1 MARTASP
8 NKKKEQK
15 SLEAQLWDSAN
26 KLRNNVEP
34 SEYKHV
40 VLSLIF
46 IRYAG
51 FRFEKQ
57 HDLLMKQYGPV
68 IAEMPLSYT
77 KDNVFYLPEK
87 CRWDYI
93 MANAKQTNIAK
104 IIDEALADIEKH
116 NKPLEGALPSN
127 YYTTLGIDSSRLGSL
142 LDIINDMDKH
152 MADDEDLFGRVYEYC
167 LSNFALQE
175 GKGKGEYYTPKS
187 IVNLIAEMIEPYKGK
202 IYDPCCGSGGMF
214 VQSSKFI
221 EAHGGNKKNI
231 SVYGQ
236 ESVTAT
242 YKLAKMNLAIRGI
255 SADLGEKAASTFQDD
270 QHKAEHFDYIMANP
284 PFNQKDWRE
293 ATELL
298 NDPRWDGFKVP
309 PTSNANYAWI
319 LNIYNKLAENG
330 IAGFLLANGALSGD
344 GDEKEIRKALL
355 DKHHDAVE
363 AIIILPRNMFYTT
376 DISVTL
382 WILNRNKKA
391 RTTVIGGESRQYRDR
406 TGEILFMD
414 LRTWGEPFEKKYTKF
429 SDDDIKKA
437 ALRFH
442 QWQRTDLGE
451 YRDEAEFCKS
461 VKVEDLKDS
470 SLVPG
475 KYIEFKDRD
484 ESVGYEEKMG
494 QLQLDMAQLY
504 REDIQAK
511 QAVLDVFKELGFEIK
526 L

>member
-1 MARTASP
+1 MPRGKAQT
-8 NKKKEQK
+8 KKKEQK

-46 IRYAG
+46 LRYAG

-57 HDLLMKQYGPV
+57 HDMLLEKYGETMANLPV
-68 IAEMPLSYT
+68 SYT
-77 KDNVFYLPEK
+77 KDNVFYLPEN

-93 MANAKQTNIAK
+93 MANAKQSNISQ
-104 IIDEALADIEKH
+104 IIDKALSDIEKN

-127 YYTTLGIDSSRLGSL
+127 YYTSLNIDPSRLGSL

-221 EAHGGNKKNI
+221 EAHGGNKKLI

-255 SADLGEKAASTFQDD
+255 SADLGKKAASTFQDD
-270 QHKAEHFDYIMANP
+270 QHKNETYEYIMANP
-284 PFNQKDWRE
+284 PFNQKDWRQE
-293 ATELL
+293 NELK
-298 NDPRWDGFKVP
+298 DDVRWDGFITP
-309 PTSNANYAWI
+309 PVSNANYGWI
-319 LNIYNKLAENG
+319 LNIYSKLASDG
-330 IAGFLLANGALSGD
+330 IAGFLLANGALSAD
-344 GDEKEIRKALL
+344 GDEKEIRKRLL
-355 DKHHDAVE
+355 GEEHDAVE

-382 WILNRNKKA
+382 WILNKNKKA
-391 RTTVIGGESRQYRDR
+391 RTTVIGGETRQYRER

-414 LRTWGEPFEKKYTKF
+414 LRTWGEPFEKKYIKL
-429 SDDDIKKA
+429 SESDIKKA

-451 YRDEAEFCKS
+451 YNDEAEFCKS
-461 VKVEDLKDS
+461 VKVEELKDC
-470 SLVPG
+470 SLVPSR
-475 KYIEFKDRD
+475 YIDFKERN
-484 ESVGYEEKMG
+484 ERLGYEEKMN
-494 QLQLDMAQLY
+494 Q
-504 REDIQAK
+504 IQVELSAIFSEETKSK
-511 QAVLDVFKELGFEIK
+511 QAVMDVLRELGYGIK

>member
-1 MARTASP
+1 MPRGASQ
-8 NKKKEQK
+8 KKQKEQK

-46 IRYAG
+46 LRYAG

-57 HDLLMKQYGPV
+57 HAMLKEQFGDM

-93 MANAKQTNIAK
+93 MANAKQSNIAK

-127 YYTTLGIDSSRLGSL
+127 YYTTLGIDASRLGSL

-152 MADDEDLFGRVYEYC
+152 MADDADLFGRVYEYC

-214 VQSSKFI
+214 VQSGKFI

-270 QHKAEHFDYIMANP
+270 QHKAEKFDFIMANP

-293 ATELL
+293 PTELL

-319 LNIYNKLAENG
+319 LNIYSKLSNNG

-344 GDEKEIRKALL
+344 GDEKEIRKTLL
-355 DKHHDAVE
+355 SSVHDAVE
-363 AIIILPRNMFYTT
+363 AIIILPRDMFYTT
-376 DISVTL
+376 NISVTL

-391 RTTVIGGESRQYRDR
+391 RNTVIGGESRQYRDR

-414 LRTWGEPFEKKYTKF
+414 LRTWGEPFEKKFIRF
-429 SDDDIKKA
+429 SEDDIKKA

-451 YRDEAEFCKS
+451 YCDEPEFCKS
-461 VKVEDLKDS
+461 MKVEDLEDY
-470 SLVPG
+470 SLVPS
-475 KYIEFKDRD
+475 KYIEFKERG
-484 ESVGYEEKMG
+484 ESVGYEEKIS
-494 QLQLDMAQLY
+494 QLQIELSKLY
-504 REDIQAK
+504 QEESISRQK
-511 QAVLDVFKELGFEIK
+511 VLTVFKEFGCEIIE
-526 L
+526 

>member
-1 MARTASP
+1 MARKASSG
-8 NKKKEQK
+8 KKKEQK

-46 IRYAG
+46 LRYAG

-57 HDLLMKQYGPV
+57 HAMLLEQYGPA
-68 IAEMPLSYT
+68 IAEMSMSYT
-77 KDNVFYLPEK
+77 KDNVFYLPEH

-93 MANAKQTNIAK
+93 MSHSKQTDIAK
-104 IIDEALADIEKH
+104 IIDKALEDIEKN
-116 NKPLEGALPSN
+116 NKPLKGALPSN

-142 LDIINDMDKH
+142 LDIINNMDTH

-167 LSNFALQE
+167 LSKFALQE

-293 ATELL
+293 ETELTE
-298 NDPRWDGFKVP
+298 DPRWEGFIVP

-319 LNIYNKLAENG
+319 LNIYNKLADNG
-330 IAGFLLANGALSGD
+330 IAGFLLANGALGGD
-344 GDEKEIRKALL
+344 GDEKEIRKRLL
-355 DKHHDAVE
+355 GKEHDAVE
-363 AIIILPRNMFYTT
+363 AIIILPRDMFYTT
-376 DISVTL
+376 NISVTL

-406 TGEILFMD
+406 TGEVLFMD
-414 LRTWGEPFEKKYTKF
+414 LRNWGEPFEKKYIAF
-429 SDDDIKKA
+429 SDEDIRKI

-442 QWQRTDLGE
+442 QWQRTDIGE
-451 YRDEAEFCKS
+451 YKDEIEFCKS
-461 VKVEDLKDS
+461 VRVEDLVDF
-470 SLVPG
+470 SLVPS
-475 KYIEFKDRD
+475 KYIEFKLRD
-484 ESVGYEEKMG
+484 ISIGYEEKMT
-494 QLQLDMAQLY
+494 Q
-504 REDIQAK
+504 IQAELSGLFREESKSK
-511 QAVLDVFKELGFEIK
+511 QAVLDVFKELGYAIED
-526 L
+526 